1 MSVFATQFLR
11 KSTSQLLTMCALA
24 LAIFLFI
31 FAPSALAAD
40 NPELHAQTSANSQ
53 EAPAASGFKVV
64 NTPHPNPNGFQ
75 NLLVSVSGSSAS
87 DIWAVGQSVIH
98 YDGSKWTAF
107 SAPHID
113 GGAINELTGV
123 ADISPDNVWAV
134 GYLNLNEQ
142 NPNQL
147 IEHYDGSAWRI
158 NPGPKIPPT
167 DVPILE
173 SVTATSASD
182 VWATGGITIN
192 NQNEFPLFEHFDG
205 TSWTATAAGFAETLM
220 FGVSADATN
229 DVWAVGTGGSALHY
243 DGKTWSPIPVPIPG
257 SGENA
262 LFGVKA
268 LAPND
273 AWAVGFYVKEAN
285 QTRPE
290 ITLIEHWD
298 GASWRFISSP
308 NPGGSH
314 KNNFLRG
321 ITAVSAKDV
330 WAYGT
335 SVDIATSLASTLVL
349 HWDGTRWAVAP
360 SPDPVYK
367 FRNDF
372 LNGGAVFPSGDL
384 WLVGGETVFRSL
396 ALHATGQ

>member
-1 MSVFATQFLR
+1 VLWQP
-11 KSTSQLLTMCALA
+11 
-24 LAIFLFI
+24 I
-31 FAPSALAAD
+31 
-40 NPELHAQTSANSQ
+40 NPALHAQTSANSQ
-53 EAPAASGFKVV
+53 EAPAASVFKVV
-64 NTPHPNPNGFQ
+64 KTPHPNPNGFQ

-107 SAPHID
+107 SAPDID
-113 GGAINELTGV
+113 GGGINELTGV

-147 IEHYDGSAWRI
+147 IEHYDGTAWSI

-173 SVTATSASD
+173 SVTATSAND

-192 NQNEFPLFEHFDG
+192 NQGEFPLFEHFDG
-205 TSWTATAAGFAETLM
+205 TSWTATAAGFSETLM

-229 DVWAVGTGGSALHY
+229 DVWAVGIGGAALHY
-243 DGKTWSPIPVPIPG
+243 DGKTWTPIPVPIPG

-262 LFGVKA
+262 LFAVKA
-268 LAPND
+268 LTPND
-273 AWAVGFYVKEAN
+273 AWAAGFYVKDAN

-298 GASWRFISSP
+298 GASWRFMSSP
-308 NPGGSH
+308 NPGGSN

-330 WAYGT
+330 WAYGS
-335 SVDIATSLASTLVL
+335 SVDIATGLASTLVL
-349 HWDGTRWAVAP
+349 HWDGTRWAVVP

-372 LNGGAVFPSGDL
+372 LNGGAVFPTGDL
-384 WLVGGETVFRSL
+384 WLVGGETIFRSL

>member
-24 LAIFLFI
+24 LAIFSLI
-31 FAPSALAAD
+31 FATSALAAD
-40 NPELHAQTSANSQ
+40 NPAVHAQTSANSQ
-53 EAPAASGFKVV
+53 ETLAASVFTVV
-64 NTPHPNPNGFQ
+64 GTPHPNPSGFQ

-113 GGAINELTGV
+113 GGEINALTGV

-147 IEHYDGSAWRI
+147 IEHYDGSEWRV
-158 NPGPKIPPT
+158 NRGPKIPPT

-182 VWATGGITIN
+182 VWAAGGIVIN
-192 NQNEFPLFEHFDG
+192 NQAEFPLFEHFNG
-205 TSWTATAAGFAETLM
+205 TSWTATAAGFSETLM

-229 DVWAVGTGGSALHY
+229 DVWAVGIGGSALHY
-243 DGKTWSPIPVPIPG
+243 DGKTWSPVTVPIPG
-257 SGENA
+257 SGQNA

-268 LAPND
+268 LTPND
-273 AWAVGFYVKEAN
+273 AWAVGFYVKDAN

-298 GASWRFISSP
+298 GTSWRFISSP
-308 NPGGSH
+308 NPGGSN

-330 WAYGT
+330 WAYGS
-335 SVDIATSLASTLVL
+335 SVDIATNLASTLVL
-349 HWDGTRWAVAP
+349 HWDGTRWAVVP
-360 SPDPVYK
+360 SPDPVFK

-372 LNGGAVFPSGDL
+372 LNSGAVFPTGDL
-384 WLVGGETVFRSL
+384 WLVGGETEFRSL

>member
-24 LAIFLFI
+24 LAIFSFV

-40 NPELHAQTSANSQ
+40 NPALRAQTSANSQ
-53 EAPAASGFKVV
+53 GAPAASVFKVV
-64 NTPHPNPNGFQ
+64 KTPHPNPNGFQ

-147 IEHYDGSAWRI
+147 IEHYDGSAWKI
-158 NPGPKIPPT
+158 NRGPKIPPT

-182 VWATGGITIN
+182 VWAAGGITIN
-192 NQNEFPLFEHFDG
+192 NAEFPLFEHFDG
-205 TSWTATAAGFAETLM
+205 TSWTATAAGPAEALM
-220 FGVSADATN
+220 FGLSADATN
-229 DVWAVGTGGSALHY
+229 DVWAVGTGGSALHF

-273 AWAVGFYVKEAN
+273 AWAVGFYVKDAN

-290 ITLIEHWD
+290 LTLIEHWD

-308 NPGGSH
+308 NPGGSN

-335 SVDIATSLASTLVL
+335 SVDIATDLASTLVL
-349 HWDGTRWAVAP
+349 HWDGIRWAVVP
-360 SPDPVYK
+360 SPDPVFK

-372 LNGGAVFPSGDL
+372 LNGGAVFPTGDL